1 MSFVIAK
8 QPIYDR
14 GGNVFGYEVYL
25 RSKNSSEKYPSE
37 VPFSKA
43 AYIVT
48 DILVEYG
55 IDRVSE
61 GKKVI
66 LNVSLESLLNKSLEI
81 LPKDRVVFDLNPS
94 EVPIGDTIYKK
105 ILEKIK
111 DFKSKGS
118 MFILNQSLYTSKYK
132 DLINLSNIVEFYMK
146 DVKREKVTGVKK
158 YSKEVLISR
167 IETDKE
173 YRKAKELD
181 ADYFEGNYFSPP
193 VVVKNAEIVPFLKV
207 TLLRLMSSLSNAKSL
222 KQIAEIISS
231 DVGMAVKFLQFVN
244 SAYFLRRKKI
254 EDIQHAVSYIGL
266 ENLKKFVLLVAL
278 NEYLKLE
285 KPQLW
290 KKSLIRAHIAE
301 ELTKRHSPHLSEKA
315 FLVGLFSL
323 LDEILGVDIPSFL
336 KDLNIDEEVVKAFT
350 GENSSFK
357 KILEISAQ
365 LEEAVNRDPEELDKV
380 VSEISIGTNIPEI
393 ELVIITKE
401 AKERAEKL
409 IRI

>member
-8 QPIYDR
+8 QPIYDKE
-14 GGNVFGYEVYL
+14 GSVFGYEVYL
-25 RSKNSSEKYPSE
+25 RAKNLPEKYPSE

-55 IDRVSE
+55 IDKVSE

-66 LNVSLESLLNKSLEI
+66 LNVSLESLLNKSLDI
-81 LPKDRVVFDLNPS
+81 LPKEKVVFELNPS
-94 EVPIGDTIYKK
+94 EVPIGETIYKK

-111 DFKSKGS
+111 DFKSKGT

-132 DLINLSNIVEFYMK
+132 DVINLSDIIEFYMK
-146 DVKREKVTGVKK
+146 DVRREKVTGVKK
-158 YSKEVLISR
+158 YSKKVLISM
-167 IETDKE
+167 IETDND
-173 YRKAKELD
+173 YQKAKELG

-193 VVVKNAEIVPFLKV
+193 VVVKDAELAPFLKV
-207 TLLRLMSSLSNAKSL
+207 TLFRLMSSLSNAKSL
-222 KQIAEIISS
+222 KEIAVIISS

-254 EDIQHAVSYIGL
+254 ENVQHAVSYIGL

-301 ELTKRHSPHLSEKA
+301 KLTRYYSPQLSEKA

-323 LDEILGVDIPSFL
+323 LDKILGVDIPSFL
-336 KDLNIDEEVVKAFT
+336 KDLNIDDEVIKAFT
-350 GENSSFK
+350 GENPSLK
-357 KILEISAQ
+357 KILELSAQ
-365 LEEAVNRDPEELDKV
+365 LEEAVNKNSDELDKV
-380 VSEISIGTNIPEI
+380 ASEIAIETNIPEMEI
-393 ELVIITKE
+393 VIITKE
-401 AKERAEKL
+401 AKEKAENL